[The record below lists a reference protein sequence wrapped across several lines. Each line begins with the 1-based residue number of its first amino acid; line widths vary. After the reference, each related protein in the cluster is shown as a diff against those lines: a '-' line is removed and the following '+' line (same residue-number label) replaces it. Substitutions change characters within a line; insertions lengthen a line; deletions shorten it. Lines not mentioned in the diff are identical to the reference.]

1 MLTYLFAALVFGL
14 VVTGMALGVI
24 FSNKPIKGSCGG
36 IGALG
41 MDTACEI
48 CGGNPQVCEEE
59 TRNQAGIAAG
69 LFDETDDAAQG
80 ETRFYDASGSR
91 DERRS

>member
-1 MLTYLFAALVFGL
+1 METFFLATVIFCL
-14 VVTGMALGVI
+14 VVVGMAVGVI

-41 MDTACEI
+41 MDTGCEI

-59 TRNQAGIAAG
+59 TRNQAGVAAG
-69 LFDETDDAAQG
+69 IFSEDEPDQA
-80 ETRFYDASGSR
+80 RFYDASGR
-91 DERRS
+91 D